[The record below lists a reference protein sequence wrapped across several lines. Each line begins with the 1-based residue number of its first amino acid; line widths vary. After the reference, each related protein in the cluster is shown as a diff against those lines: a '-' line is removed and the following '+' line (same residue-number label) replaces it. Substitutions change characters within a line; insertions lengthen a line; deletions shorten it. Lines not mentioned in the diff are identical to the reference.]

1 MEYSRY
7 NELKN
12 SYKPFS
18 GEYPMN
24 INEPY
29 PLLAQLI
36 KQLTQGRKYKICI
49 HDTSGMLHSNPYL
62 TLMPTGFTHN
72 HDFCNTAKLTSKGYK
87 TCLYCKSL
95 TLKKALQSQDP
106 FLGQCYLGQ
115 TEVIKPVYIN
125 NKLVCVIYLGN
136 LLDLS
141 EKNEVISKIK
151 RNAPLIGIK
160 PDKFQSFLDN
170 MHGFDKKDIDTYLE
184 IIELITQFITFAHI
198 QFQKTLLLQH
208 DTSPIFRGNI
218 HSAVRIVADY
228 ISVHYNLNI
237 QLEQLAKICFLN
249 PEYLSKLFKK
259 ETGTSLVDYINSIR
273 IQRAKDLLAYTD
285 EKIIDISLLVGFN
298 SNSYFCRIFK
308 QNTGF
313 SPSNFRDHSK
323 KAD

>member
-1 MEYSRY
+1 MKESA
-7 NELKN
+7 EPPISCISKAFHDCFFIL
-12 SYKPFS
+12 PF
-18 GEYPMN
+18 
-24 INEPY
+24 
-29 PLLAQLI
+29 
-36 KQLTQGRKYKICI
+36 I

-125 NKLVCVIYLGN
+125 SKLACVIYLGN
-136 LLDLS
+136 LLDLA
-141 EKNEVISKIK
+141 EKNEVIRKIK

-160 PDKFQSFLDN
+160 PDKFQNFLDN
-170 MHGFDKKDIDTYLE
+170 MHCFDKKDLDAYLD
-184 IIELITQFITFAHI
+184 IIELITQFITFIHV

-218 HSAVRIVADY
+218 HPSVRIVADY

-237 QLEQLAKICFLN
+237 QLVQLSKICFLN

-259 ETGTSLVDYINSIR
+259 ETGTSLVDYINWIR
-273 IQRAKDLLAYTD
+273 IQRAKDLLEYTD

-298 SNSYFCRIFK
+298 SSSYFCRIFK

-313 SPSNFRDHSK
+313 SPSDFRDRFK
-323 KAD
+323 